1 MRCWAHAFLV
11 AVAIACGVLPTSGRA
26 AEQRRPACLSQGDTR
41 DALAGGKTVPPF
53 RAVAAALRGGPGESV
68 GIRLCKMNSAMVY
81 DVAILKLDGR
91 LVHVLVDAGTGVPMP
106 PREGQ

>member
-1 MRCWAHAFLV
+1 MRSWAHAFRV
-11 AVAIACGVLPTSGRA
+11 AVAIACGLLPTLGRA

-41 DALAGGKTVPPF
+41 DVLAGGKTVPPF
-53 RAVAAALRGGPGESV
+53 QAVAAALRGGPGESV
-68 GIRLCKMNSAMVY
+68 GIRLCRVNSAMVY
-81 DVAILKLDGR
+81 DIAVLRFDGR